1 MLQWSIHCVVGMLTN
16 NGEETKTVSTIRID
30 FDDTD
35 DKIIEQL
42 ATAIG
47 AVKGMEVTEME
58 PLESSIDVEHLL
70 ELFDTVGGEPQ
81 VWFGV
86 DNHQIVVNNSG
97 RVVIEEILVEWD
109 ATTRATVAVAVSW
122 NNRRERRV
130 EAELNLGQSAS
141 LHSLL
146 QLRGP
151 ISPHRRLAIDNS
163 HTHR

>member
-1 MLQWSIHCVVGMLTN
+1 MLTN
-16 NGEETKTVSTIRID
+16 NGEETKTVSTISID

-97 RVVIEEILVEWD
+97 RVVIEEILVE
-109 ATTRATVAVAVSW
+109 
-122 NNRRERRV
+122 
-130 EAELNLGQSAS
+130 
-141 LHSLL
+141 
-146 QLRGP
+146 
-151 ISPHRRLAIDNS
+151 
-163 HTHR
+163 